1 VDLGILLPERF
12 LFSPCLDWEDT
23 LITLMKTIVNITI
36 VEDESGFTRVRMD
49 AIGEGETA
57 LALGLQVIGHL
68 SLLEDQA
75 PDLFRVEMPTI
86 SQGFQ

>member
-1 VDLGILLPERF
+1 
-12 LFSPCLDWEDT
+12 
-23 LITLMKTIVNITI
+23 MKTIVNITI
-36 VEDESGFTRVRMD
+36 VEDDFGFTKVRMD
-49 AIGEGETA
+49 AIGESETA

-75 PDLFRVEMPTI
+75 PELFQVEMPTI

>member
-1 VDLGILLPERF
+1 
-12 LFSPCLDWEDT
+12 
-23 LITLMKTIVNITI
+23 MKTIVNITI
-36 VEDESGFTRVRMD
+36 VEDELGFTRVRMD
-49 AIGEGETA
+49 AIGESETA